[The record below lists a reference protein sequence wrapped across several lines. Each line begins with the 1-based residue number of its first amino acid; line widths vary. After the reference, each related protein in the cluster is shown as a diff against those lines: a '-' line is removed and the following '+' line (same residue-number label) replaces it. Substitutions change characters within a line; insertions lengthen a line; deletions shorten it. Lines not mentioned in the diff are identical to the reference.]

1 MEIKDELMLASKIFI
16 EDKTKFKKILSKGQ
30 RYLFASETLK
40 ILAAVGFISIS
51 LLMPGLTIIIGRE
64 AKNRQRQAFRQ
75 RLDRLKKRKLVN
87 IRYEKGEQIV
97 EITKN
102 GLKEALK
109 FKTKEMVI
117 NKPLRW
123 DKKWRLIIFDID
135 EKKKRSRDQ
144 FRKKLQEL
152 GFYPLNESVYV
163 HAYPCFDE
171 VEFIRQIYFVGGEVR
186 YILADKIENDELLR
200 SRFELE

>member
-1 MEIKDELMLASKIFI
+1 MEIKDELLLASKIFI

-51 LLMPGLTIIIGRE
+51 LLMPWLTIIIGRE

-163 HAYPCFDE
+163 HAYPCFD
-171 VEFIRQIYFVGGEVR
+171 
-186 YILADKIENDELLR
+186 
-200 SRFELE
+200 

>member
-1 MEIKDELMLASKIFI
+1 MEIKDELLLASKIFI

-51 LLMPGLTIIIGRE
+51 LLMPWLTIIIGRE

-171 VEFIRQIYFVGGEVR
+171 VEFIRQIYFVGWEVR